1 MNCSA
6 GRSLVLLGFLGL
18 FPFGSPNEAG
28 TVQNAVVQQVVMAQP
43 HSPEDMRAAA
53 VAYLG
58 SLDEVQLSKIQFE
71 FSDMDA
77 RTRWSNLPS
86 IFYERGGLRT
96 GDMTVPQRHHLHAL
110 MRASTSSQGYLKIA
124 GVMWLDDV
132 LSEAASER
140 AASGRMAELIESWST
155 ENYWVSIFGNPEADE
170 QWGWLLTGHHLAASF
185 TVVGDNVAFTP
196 LFLGAEPYTVEAGP
210 YAGWRVLSHE
220 RERGFRLM
228 QTLTDEQHAMAVLG
242 EAVPN
247 DIFEGP
253 GERNRLESIEGIQA
267 SVLGEAQQILL
278 WELIEEYVRNADYRA
293 ANAQLAK
300 IRSDGLEALRF
311 AWIGPTEHVERRYYY
326 RVHGPSL
333 LIEYVRERGVG
344 GDENGSNHIHAIVR
358 DPSNDY
364 GEDWL
369 GTHYEEH
376 HR

>member
-1 MNCSA
+1 MTCSA
-6 GRSLVLLGFLGL
+6 CRPLVLLGFLSL
-18 FPFGSPNEAG
+18 FPFGSSQEAG
-28 TVQNAVVQQVVMAQP
+28 IVQNAIVQPAIMAQP
-43 HSPEDMRAAA
+43 RDPEDMRTTA
-53 VAYLG
+53 VALLG
-58 SLDEVQLSKIQFE
+58 SLDSVQLSKVQFE

-96 GDMTVPQRHHLHAL
+96 GDMTVTQRHHLHAL

-140 AASGRMAELIESWST
+140 GASGRMAELIESWST
-155 ENYWVSIFGNPEADE
+155 ENYWISIFGNPETDE

-185 TVVGDNVAFTP
+185 TVVGDNIAFTP
-196 LFLGAEPYTVEAGP
+196 LFLGAEPYTVEKGP
-210 YAGWRVLSHE
+210 YAGWRILSHE

-228 QTLTDEQHAMAVLG
+228 QTLTDEQRAMAVLG

-267 SVLGEAQQILL
+267 SALGEAQQILL

-311 AWIGPTEHVERRYYY
+311 AWIGPTEHLERRYYY

-364 GEDWL
+364 GEGWL

>member
-6 GRSLVLLGFLGL
+6 CRSLVLLGFLSL
-18 FPFGSPNEAG
+18 FPFGSSQEAG
-28 TVQNAVVQQVVMAQP
+28 IVQNAVVQPVVMAQQRDP
-43 HSPEDMRAAA
+43 DDMRAMA
-53 VAYLG
+53 VAFLG
-58 SLDEVQLSKIQFE
+58 SLDNAQLSKIQFE
-71 FSDMDA
+71 FSDTEA
-77 RTRWSNLPS
+77 RTGWSNLPS
-86 IFYERGGLRT
+86 MFYERGGLRT
-96 GDMTVPQRHHLHAL
+96 GDMTVTQRHHLHDL

-140 AASGRMAELIESWST
+140 DASGRMAELIESWST
-155 ENYWVSIFGNPEADE
+155 ENYWISVFGNPEADE

-196 LFLGAEPYTVEAGP
+196 LFLGAEPYTVETGP

-228 QTLTDEQHAMAVLG
+228 QTLTDEQRAMAVLG

-267 SVLGEAQQILL
+267 SALGEAQQILL

>member
-1 MNCSA
+1 MTCSA
-6 GRSLVLLGFLGL
+6 CRPLVLLGFLSL
-18 FPFGSPNEAG
+18 FPIGSSQEAG
-28 TVQNAVVQQVVMAQP
+28 IVQNAIVQPAVMAQP
-43 HSPEDMRAAA
+43 RDPEDMRATA
-53 VAYLG
+53 VAFLG
-58 SLDEVQLSKIQFE
+58 SLDSVQLSKVQFE

-96 GDMTVPQRHHLHAL
+96 GDMTVTQRHHLHAL

-140 AASGRMAELIESWST
+140 GASGRMAELIESWST
-155 ENYWVSIFGNPEADE
+155 ENYWISVFGNPETDE

-196 LFLGAEPYTVEAGP
+196 LFLGAEPFTVEKGP
-210 YAGWRVLSHE
+210 YTGWRILSHE

-228 QTLTDEQHAMAVLG
+228 QTLTDEQRAMAVLG

-267 SVLGEAQQILL
+267 SALGEAQQILL

-376 HR
+376 HQ

>member
-1 MNCSA
+1 MSCSA
-6 GRSLVLLGFLGL
+6 HRLFILLVFLSLPVFS
-18 FPFGSPNEAG
+18 SPRDTG
-28 TVQNAVVQQVVMAQP
+28 TVLSAAAQPVVMAQP
-43 HSPEDMRAAA
+43 HNPEDMRAMA
-53 VAYLG
+53 VAFLG
-58 SLDEVQLSKIQFE
+58 SLDGVQLSKIQFE
-71 FSDMDA
+71 LSDMDA

-86 IFYERGGLRT
+86 MFYERGGLRT
-96 GDMTVPQRHHLHAL
+96 GDVTVTQRHHLHAL

-140 AASGRMAELIESWST
+140 GASGRMAELIESWST
-155 ENYWVSIFGNPEADE
+155 ENYWISIFGNPETDE
-170 QWGWLLTGHHLAASF
+170 QWGWLFTGHHLAASF
-185 TVVGDNVAFTP
+185 TVVGDDVAFTP
-196 LFLGAEPYTVEAGP
+196 LFLGAEPYTVETGP
-210 YAGWRVLSHE
+210 YAGWRILSHE
-220 RERGFRLM
+220 RERGYKLV
-228 QTLTDEQHAMAVLG
+228 QTLTNEQRALAVLG

-253 GERNRLESIEGIQA
+253 GQRNRLESIEGIQA
-267 SVLGEAQQILL
+267 SALSETQQILL
-278 WELIEEYVRNADYRA
+278 WELIEEYVRNADHHA
-293 ANAQLAK
+293 ANTQLAK

-311 AWIGPTEHVERRYYY
+311 AWIGPTERLESRYYY

-344 GDENGSNHIHAIVR
+344 GDENGSNHIHTIVR

-369 GTHYEEH
+369 GAHYEEH